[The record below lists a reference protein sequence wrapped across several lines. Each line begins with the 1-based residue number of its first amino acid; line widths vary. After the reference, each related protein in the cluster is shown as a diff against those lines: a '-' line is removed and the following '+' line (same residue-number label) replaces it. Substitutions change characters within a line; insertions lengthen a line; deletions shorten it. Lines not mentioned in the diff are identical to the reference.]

1 MRPEEPQTIPLPTEP
16 APEERL
22 AIRIVPDPVRPLPV
36 RTRVLIFIAGWLLIL
51 VGVAGLVLPG
61 IQGIFTILLGAA
73 LLSLD
78 NELVY
83 RGLRR
88 GLARWPRAWQRIERF
103 REKAHFHLHRRRRD

>member
-1 MRPEEPQTIPLPTEP
+1 MCYRPARQEPLTIQIAPDPPPTLPPLPF
-16 APEERL
+16 
-22 AIRIVPDPVRPLPV
+22 
-36 RTRVLIFIAGWLLIL
+36 RTRVLIFIAGWVLIL
-51 VGVAGLVLPG
+51 IGVAGLVLPG

-88 GLARWPRAWQRIERF
+88 ALTRWPRAWQRLERF
-103 REKAHFHLHRRRRD
+103 RERAHHHLHRLHRR